1 MCKIIFLLALA
12 CTCMPLGAQT
22 AVACVNRYDNNRKTT
37 QHEFD
42 AMVDFTFNVGCGAFR
57 KSTLLKKVNA
67 GDMVGASNEFM
78 KWTYVGKVQVRGLIR
93 RRTDERSLFLKP

>member
-1 MCKIIFLLALA
+1 MRKLILLLALT
-12 CTCMPLGAQT
+12 CTCTTLGAQT
-22 AVACVNRYDNNRKTT
+22 AVACVNRYVNNQKTT

-57 KSTLLKKVNA
+57 KSTLLKKVNT
-67 GDMVGASNEFM
+67 GDMIGASNEFM

-93 RRTDERSLFLKP
+93 RRTEERNLFLKP

>member
-1 MCKIIFLLALA
+1 MKKLILLCVLVLSVGIVHGQA
-12 CTCMPLGAQT
+12 
-22 AVACVNRYDNNRKTT
+22 AVPCVNKYVNNQHVT

-42 AMVDFTFNVGCGAFR
+42 AMVDFTFNVGCHAFA

-67 GDMVGASNEFM
+67 GDIPGAANEFM

-93 RRTDERSLFLKP
+93 RRTDERNLFLRP